1 VEKPMSATGGK
12 EGMRF
17 VIVKIAVVVVREGLV
32 AVAENEE
39 VAEAVEGDS
48 PNYQIFKLN

>member
-1 VEKPMSATGGK
+1 
-12 EGMRF
+12 
-17 VIVKIAVVVVREGLV
+17 VVVKEGLV
-32 AVAENEE
+32 VVAVNAE